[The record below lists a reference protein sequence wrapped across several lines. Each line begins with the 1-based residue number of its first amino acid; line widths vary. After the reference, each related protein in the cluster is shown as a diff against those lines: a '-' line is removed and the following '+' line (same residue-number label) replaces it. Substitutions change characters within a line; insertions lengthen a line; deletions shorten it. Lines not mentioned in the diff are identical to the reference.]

1 MPEAVQQQDP
11 PESAEPRRPQRRR
24 LRALLALFGGAAAGY
39 LLVLQLTSPN
49 NNPLAP
55 LARARPE
62 WVALALLCALGGLV
76 AATMSYAGF
85 VPERLDPWRT
95 FLLQVAGGFANVVT
109 PVGLGGLAIS
119 TRFLQRIG
127 ISPGQAVSSI
137 GVAQAVGLVLH
148 LLLTG
153 VFGYLTTVHYR
164 ASTTHVSPLLVDLV
178 LAVLAAAVLLTLV
191 AVAVPR
197 LRRWLAGRVAPL
209 LNGVLPRLRDLL
221 HQPGK
226 LAVGV
231 SGQLLVSLA
240 ASSCLYCCV
249 LALGRHPGFAAVALA
264 TLVGGALGSAVP
276 TPGGIGGVEVVL
288 AGALA
293 QTAALSYDT
302 ALVAVLLYR
311 LLTLWLP
318 VLPGWL
324 AFVWLQRHERL

>member
-1 MPEAVQQQDP
+1 MPEAVQQQDT
-11 PESAEPRRPQRRR
+11 PESAEPRRPQRR

-49 NNPLAP
+49 DNPLAT

-127 ISPGQAVSSI
+127 VSSGQAVSSI
-137 GVAQAVGLVLH
+137 GVAQTVGLVLH

-178 LAVLAAAVLLTLV
+178 LAVLAATALFTLV
-191 AVAVPR
+191 SLGVPR
-197 LRRWLAGRVAPL
+197 LRHWLAGRIAPL
-209 LNGVLPRLRDLL
+209 LSGVLPRLRDLL

-231 SGQLLVSLA
+231 GGQLLVSLA
-240 ASSCLYCCV
+240 GSACLYCCV
-249 LALGRHPGFAAVALA
+249 LALGRQPGFAAVALA
-264 TLVGGALGSAVP
+264 NLVGGALGSAVP

-293 QTAALSYDT
+293 QTAGLSYDD

-324 AFVWLQRHERL
+324 AFVWLQRHEGL

>member
-1 MPEAVQQQDP
+1 MPEAAQQQDT
-11 PESAEPRRPQRRR
+11 PESAEPRRQRRR
-24 LRALLALFGGAAAGY
+24 FRALLALFGGAGAGY

-49 NNPLAP
+49 NNPLDS
-55 LARARPE
+55 LVRARPE
-62 WVALALLCALGGLV
+62 WIALALLCAVGGLV
-76 AATMSYAGF
+76 AATMSYVGF
-85 VPERLDPWRT
+85 VPERLDPWRA

-109 PVGLGGLAIS
+109 PSGLGGLAIS
-119 TRFLQRIG
+119 ARFLQRIG
-127 ISPGQAVSSI
+127 ISSGQAVSSI
-137 GVAQAVGLVLH
+137 GVSQAVGLVLH

-153 VFGYLTTVHYR
+153 VFGYLTSVHYQ
-164 ASTTHVSPLLVDLV
+164 ASTQVSPLLVDTV
-178 LAVLAAAVLLTLV
+178 FGILAAAALFAVV
-191 AVAVPR
+191 ALGVPR
-197 LRRWLAGRVAPL
+197 LRRRLVARTAPL
-209 LNGVLPRLRDLL
+209 LSGVLPRLRDLL

-240 ASSCLYCCV
+240 AAACLYCCA
-249 LALGRHPGFAAVALA
+249 LALDHRAGFAAVALA
-264 TLVGGALGSAVP
+264 VLVGGALGSAVP

-293 QTAALSYDT
+293 QTAGLSYDN